1 MCDKVKDLNRFLFQW
16 TVGELSMSAK
26 AESSGYKGEAL
37 NVLKEAGCEVGD
49 VIRVTTGE
57 KSYESFLNPS
67 ARNIGGKPVNQTGEG
82 KVYEG
87 ILIPRSET
95 GDGKHIVV
103 KLKSGYN
110 IGVRVNPDMKI
121 EKVGKGVKPSFAAPA
136 LPEQNPDLPRVVIM
150 STGGTIASRVDYRTG
165 AVRSALSASDLYG
178 VVPELGD
185 IARVDTQ
192 ILFSLYSENITP
204 KHWTEI
210 AEATAEHISR
220 GVSGVIIAHG
230 TDTMA
235 YTAAALSFA
244 LQNLPVPIILV
255 GAQRSSDRP
264 SSDAATNL
272 IGAVQAASKAPFAE
286 VVIAMHETFS
296 DTAIIINRG
305 TKVRKCHTS
314 RRDTFKPVNATP
326 IARIKDQEIIM
337 LTDVYKKRDPA
348 KKLVVK
354 PNFSDKAALV
364 KFHPGL
370 DPEVIN
376 WYVDRGYKGILLE
389 GSGLGHVSKY
399 CFDPIKNAVKQGVVV
414 ALASQCIW
422 GRVNMHVYDT
432 GRDLLT
438 RGVIPLEDM
447 FPETAL
453 VKLMWVLGQTEDAEE
468 AKKLLKANLA
478 GEFSPR
484 TLPQEIGG
492 EGDEAQIGN

>member
-1 MCDKVKDLNRFLFQW
+1 
-16 TVGELSMSAK
+16 MSEK

-37 NVLKEAGCEVGD
+37 IALKKADCQVGD
-49 VIRVTTGE
+49 IIRVT
-57 KSYESFLNPS
+57 SN
-67 ARNIGGKPVNQTGEG
+67 G

-95 GDGKHIVV
+95 GDGKHVVV
-103 KLKSGYN
+103 KLKNGYN
-110 IGVRVNPDMKI
+110 VGIRITQSVII
-121 EKVGKGVKPSFAAPA
+121 EKIGKGSKPTFAAPPI
-136 LPEQNPDLPRVVIM
+136 PEQKPELPSVVIL

-178 VVPELGD
+178 VVPELAD
-185 IARVDTQ
+185 LARVKTE
-192 ILFSLYSENITP
+192 IVFSLYSENLRQ
-204 KHWTEI
+204 TEWSQLSHKV
-210 AEATAEHISR
+210 AEHIEQ
-220 GVSGVIIAHG
+220 GVDGVVIAHG

-244 LQNLPVPIILV
+244 LQNLPVPVILV

-272 IGAVQAASKAPFAE
+272 IAAVQAATRGPFAE
-286 VVIAMHETFS
+286 VGLAMHESLS
-296 DTAIIINRG
+296 DTAIAVNRG

-326 IARIKDQEIIM
+326 IARVQNNEIIM
-337 LTDVYKKRDPA
+337 LTSDYQKRDA
-348 KKLVVK
+348 KKKLVLK
-354 PNFSDKAALV
+354 PEFSEKVALV
-364 KFHPGL
+364 KFYPGL
-370 DPEVIN
+370 DPAVID
-376 WYVDRGYKGILLE
+376 WYVERGCKGLLLE

-399 CFDPIKNAVKQGVVV
+399 CFDPIRNAVAHDVVV

-422 GRVNMHVYDT
+422 GRVNMNVYDT

-438 RGVIPLEDM
+438 LGVIPLEDM

-453 VKLMWVLGQTEDAEE
+453 VKLMWVLGQTSDKEE
-468 AKKLLKANLA
+468 AKKLLKTNIA

-484 TLPQEIGG
+484 TLPAEIGVKGG
-492 EGDEAQIGN
+492 EADGN

>member
-1 MCDKVKDLNRFLFQW
+1 M
-16 TVGELSMSAK
+16 GEK

-37 NVLKEAGCEVGD
+37 SALKKAGCQVGD
-49 VIRVTTGE
+49 IIRVT
-57 KSYESFLNPS
+57 SD
-67 ARNIGGKPVNQTGEG
+67 GKA
-82 KVYEG
+82 YEG

-95 GDGKHIVV
+95 GDGKHVVV

-110 IGVRVNPDMKI
+110 IGVRITPDVKI
-121 EKVGKGVKPSFAAPA
+121 EKIGKGTKPSFAAPA
-136 LPEQNPDLPRVVIM
+136 LPKQKPELPKAVIL

-178 VVPELGD
+178 VVPELAD
-185 IARVDTQ
+185 LARVKTE
-192 ILFSLYSENITP
+192 IVFSLYSENITQ
-204 KHWTEI
+204 KHWTQL
-210 AEATAEHISR
+210 AQKVAEHIKQGAD
-220 GVSGVIIAHG
+220 GVVIAHG

-244 LQNLPVPIILV
+244 LQNLPVPVILV

-272 IGAVQAASKAPFAE
+272 IAAVQAATRGPFAE
-286 VVIAMHETFS
+286 VAIAMHETVS
-296 DTAIIINRG
+296 DTAIAITRG

-326 IARIKDQEIIM
+326 IAQIRDQEIIM
-337 LTDVYKKRDPA
+337 LTDECQKRDAA
-348 KKLVVK
+348 KKLVLK
-354 PNFSDKAALV
+354 PKFSEEVALV
-364 KFHPGL
+364 KFYPGL
-370 DPEVIN
+370 DPAVID
-376 WYVDRGYKGILLE
+376 WYVEKGCKGILLE

-399 CFDPIKNAVKQGVVV
+399 CFDAIRNAVKCGVVV

-422 GRVNMHVYDT
+422 GRVNMNVYDT

-438 RGVIPLEDM
+438 LGVIPLEDM

-453 VKLMWVLGQTEDAEE
+453 VKFMWVLGQTSNPEE
-468 AKKLLKANLA
+468 AKKLLKVNIA

-484 TLPQEIGG
+484 TMPDEIGVDG
-492 EGDEAQIGN
+492 ESADDR